1 MRAAA
6 AAAPDPSPP
15 MRAVSRVNVLRDR
28 APRVTEPPAR
38 AFRMSSSATQ
48 LFRPQIGGDRIAVEL
63 AVPARAKGVVVFA
76 PDDGRAAQR
85 FMLAVMQQHGLATL
99 RFVHRA
105 DAPDRRHADADRLL
119 EAVDW
124 LQRHERW
131 ERVGLLTGGA
141 EAQAVLQAVALR
153 PACAS
158 AIVIGAADID
168 PAAVRPLRVRAPT
181 LLIVGGGD
189 DELLPRNRELLRQ
202 LQGEKRL
209 ELVPGAGRRFEEP
222 GALDAM
228 AQMAARWFV
237 DHTDGAATA

>member
-1 MRAAA
+1 M
-6 AAAPDPSPP
+6 
-15 MRAVSRVNVLRDR
+15 SRVNVLRDHTSR
-28 APRVTEPPAR
+28 VPELPAP
-38 AFRMSSSATQ
+38 AFRMGLSATQ
-48 LFRPQIGGDRIAVEL
+48 LFRLQIGGDRIAAEL
-63 AVPARAKGVVVFA
+63 AIPAGAKGVVVIA
-76 PDDGRAAQR
+76 SGDGRASQR
-85 FMLAVMQQHGLATL
+85 FVLAVMHRHGLATL

-105 DAPDRRHADADRLL
+105 DAPDRKHADAAPDRLL
-119 EAVDW
+119 EALEW

-131 ERVGLLTGGA
+131 ERMGLLTGGT
-141 EAQAVLQAVALR
+141 EAREALQAVALR

-168 PAAVRPLRVRAPT
+168 PAAVRPLRLRAPT
-181 LLIVGGGD
+181 LLIVGGRD
-189 DELLPRNRELLRQ
+189 EELLPRNRELLRQ

-237 DHTDGAATA
+237 DHTDGAAAA